1 MSHNYAIKHDTM
13 SRPRKSTRK
22 HWPGKLL
29 NCNRWIINREKL
41 IALAQK
47 AGFTIEAGKAQ
58 GTIIVEGDGGL
69 CETTLGAFAELVAA
83 AERQACIE
91 ACAEVRVIV
100 NGNHKWT
107 GLHVQE
113 QCIDAIISR
122 SNK

>member
-1 MSHNYAIKHDTM
+1 MNS
-13 SRPRKSTRK
+13 PRKSTRK

-47 AGFTIEAGKAQ
+47 AGFTIESGKAQ

-69 CETTLGAFAELVAA
+69 CETTLGAFAYLVAA
-83 AERQACIE
+83 AEREAYIE

-100 NGNHKWT
+100 VGNHAWT
-107 GLHVQE
+107 GLKVQE
-113 QCIDAIISR
+113 QCIDAIRARAKPTNSPQD
-122 SNK
+122 

>member
-1 MSHNYAIKHDTM
+1 MN
-13 SRPRKSTRK
+13 RPRKSTRK

-69 CETTLGAFAELVAA
+69 CETTLGAFAELVSA
-83 AERQACIE
+83 AERE
-91 ACAEVRVIV
+91 MCAKLCE
-100 NGNHKWT
+100 K
-107 GLHVQE
+107 
-113 QCIDAIISR
+113 ISAEWAER
-122 SNK
+122 FPINADRYVPSDGINVCAASIREMSTNSPQD